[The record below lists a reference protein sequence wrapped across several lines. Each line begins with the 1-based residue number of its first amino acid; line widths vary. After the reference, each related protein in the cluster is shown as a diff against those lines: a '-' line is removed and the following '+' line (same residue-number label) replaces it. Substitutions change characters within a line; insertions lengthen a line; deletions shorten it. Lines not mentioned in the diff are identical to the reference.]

1 MKQPKKK
8 KIKFF
13 IPILILCMLLLFV
26 GMLCFFA
33 AKWYKSVYGDV
44 GFDSILYTLLSDL
57 GGVESDLIM
66 EFVKDAL
73 LPAILL
79 TVLVGLALFA
89 TVKRSL
95 FLHIGKKFKIK
106 IYPFPKILSVICAL
120 SLTATLLLSAAVK
133 VNLPDFINYM
143 TQQTTIFQDMYV
155 DPSTANITFPEQK
168 RNLIYIYLESMET
181 TFLPEEL
188 GGGNDVNPIPEL
200 YELALE
206 NTNFSYNDSVG
217 GFTALWGG
225 TWTIGAL
232 VSHTSGIPLK
242 TPLNIDG
249 NSYGQDTFLPGITSL
264 SNVLHENGY
273 YQALMVGSDANFGGR
288 KQYYQQHET
297 DKIYDLY
304 TARADGI
311 VPEDYYVWWGM
322 EDSYLFEYAKQELT
336 KISKQ
341 EQPFAFTMLTV
352 DTHHIG
358 GYVCDYCGT
367 EYPEQYENVLACSSK
382 QVTEFVSWIQQQD
395 FYDNTTIIICGDHP
409 TMDHDYIARNIP
421 EDYQRKVYNC
431 FINSLASTD
440 NTKNREFSSLDM
452 FPSTLA
458 AIGCTIEGDRLGLGT
473 NLFSSSPTLCEELGT
488 DEFSKELAK
497 NSDYYTKNF
506 FFE

>member
-1 MKQPKKK
+1 
-8 KIKFF
+8 
-13 IPILILCMLLLFV
+13 
-26 GMLCFFA
+26 
-33 AKWYKSVYGDV
+33 
-44 GFDSILYTLLSDL
+44 
-57 GGVESDLIM
+57 
-66 EFVKDAL
+66 
-73 LPAILL
+73 
-79 TVLVGLALFA
+79 
-89 TVKRSL
+89 
-95 FLHIGKKFKIK
+95 
-106 IYPFPKILSVICAL
+106 
-120 SLTATLLLSAAVK
+120 
-133 VNLPDFINYM
+133 
-143 TQQTTIFQDMYV
+143 
-155 DPSTANITFPEQK
+155 
-168 RNLIYIYLESMET
+168 MET

-242 TPLNIDG
+242 TPLNIDR

-264 SNVLHENGY
+264 SNILHKNGY

-288 KQYYQQHET
+288 KQYYQQHRT

-304 TARADGI
+304 TAQADGI
-311 VPEDYYVWWGM
+311 VPEGYYVWWGM

>member
-1 MKQPKKK
+1 
-8 KIKFF
+8 
-13 IPILILCMLLLFV
+13 
-26 GMLCFFA
+26 
-33 AKWYKSVYGDV
+33 
-44 GFDSILYTLLSDL
+44 
-57 GGVESDLIM
+57 M

-79 TVLVGLALFA
+79 TVLVGMALFA

-95 FLHIGKKFKIK
+95 FLHIGKEIKIK

-133 VNLPDFINYM
+133 VNLPEFMTYM
-143 TQQTTIFQDMYV
+143 TQQTTIFQDIYV
-155 DPSTANITFPEQK
+155 DPSSANIMFPEQK

-181 TFLPEEL
+181 TFLSEEL

-217 GFTALWGG
+217 GFTSLSGG

-232 VSHTSGIPLK
+232 VSHTSGVPLK
-242 TPLNIDG
+242 TPLNIDE
-249 NSYGQDTFLPGITSL
+249 NSYVQDTFLPGITSL

-273 YQALMVGSDANFGGR
+273 YQALMVGSDADFGGR

-358 GYVCDYCGT
+358 GYVCDYCGN

-382 QVTEFVSWIQQQD
+382 QVAEFVSWIQQQD

-409 TMDHDYIARNIP
+409 TMDHDYITRNIP
-421 EDYQRKVYNC
+421 EDYERKVYNC
-431 FINSLASTD
+431 FINSLVSTD

-473 NLFSSSPTLCEELGT
+473 NLFSSTPTLCEELGT